1 MILGA
6 KTRSVWCAE
15 LSLINSA
22 LKLEDFNRV
31 TLPIEI
37 TIQHSHYNPKFGVW
51 CISILSFCIGTL
63 PLVAM
68 LAM

>member
-1 MILGA
+1 MILG
-6 KTRSVWCAE
+6 TNTTSRYSAE
-15 LSLINSA
+15 LSLINSV